1 MTDVSGK
8 PMKPK
13 MILDLQEQ
21 YKALREIGIGSSK
34 SAAIEK
40 MADGLE
46 NVISLGFLKREVWEA
61 FRDVGYE
68 GSYAY
73 FTRKLDRLG
82 ITRRQIGVRPRTS
95 RAALEKEATHS
106 SIVTTA
112 AAGAAPQSGDE
123 LEAQRLRLEE
133 ARRRGDLYRQS
144 EPQSK
149 KKFDFNP
156 ES

>member
-1 MTDVSGK
+1 
-8 PMKPK
+8 MKPR

-21 YKALREIGIGSSK
+21 YKALRESGIGSSK

-40 MADGLE
+40 MAGDLE
-46 NVISLGFLKREVWEA
+46 NAVSLGFLKREVWEA
-61 FRDVGYE
+61 FREVGYE

-82 ITRRQIGVRPRTS
+82 ITRRQIGARPRTS
-95 RAALEKEATHS
+95 RAALKKDVTHS
-106 SIVTTA
+106 SIITTA
-112 AAGAAPQSGDE
+112 TAETAPQSGDE

-133 ARRRGDLYRQS
+133 ARRRGNLYRQP
-144 EPQSK
+144 EPQPK
-149 KKFDFNP
+149 RKFDFNP

>member
-1 MTDVSGK
+1 
-8 PMKPK
+8 MKPK

-40 MADGLE
+40 MAGGLE
-46 NVISLGFLKREVWEA
+46 NAISLGFLKREVWEA
-61 FRDVGYE
+61 FREVGYE

-82 ITRRQIGVRPRTS
+82 ITRRQIGVRPRTP
-95 RAALEKEATHS
+95 RAVLEKDVTHS
-106 SIVTTA
+106 LIVTTA
-112 AAGAAPQSGDE
+112 AAEAAPQSGDE

-133 ARRRGDLYRQS
+133 ARRRGDLYRQP